1 MNEKIKTLSLFA
13 GIGGI
18 DLGLEATGYF
28 ETVQFV
34 EYDPYCQHIL
44 KRHWPDVPI
53 WGDVKTFD
61 PDSCGEIDCI
71 VGGYPCQ
78 PFSVAGKQKGTQ
90 DDRHLWPRM
99 FEIIKHKRPSLILCE
114 NVSGHIVLGLD
125 EVLLDL
131 EGEGYSTRAFV
142 IPASAVDANHKR
154 ERVWIVAFSDSN
166 KHIQKKSESNGK
178 KKEIQGEHRKKNS
191 KSGQLS
197 RTSQLRSSRNEY
209 VAYANNTGHRTSQHE
224 VERKGK
230 AYITNRKARP
240 QSQSSRQSTD
250 VANTNSEARGNTRGS
265 GEAERELQP
274 QEQEGSTMGSEV
286 TGCGGLRGEAKDVA
300 NTQSFGSDGREHQHD
315 TEENREKGAIGSKVR
330 RESSTENVANSQD
343 IRHEFS
349 TYEEKQRGYT
359 TRHSQGQL
367 ERDGADVPNT
377 QGKGLEGQRIDRET
391 SRSKETGEFNAQS
404 GKDREQYQQGSI
416 ERRLGGVVDGVSLW
430 MDEPDIPRV
439 TTNQTGRVQRL
450 KMLGNAVVPQVV
462 YQLGLAMKELWD
474 EV

>member
-44 KRHWPDVPI
+44 KRHWPDVAI

-154 ERVWIVAFSDSN
+154 ERVWIIGSKNDTYTNSFRSYSTQID
-166 KHIQKKSESNGK
+166 KQRETESLNGK
-178 KKEIQGEHRKKNS
+178 ERIARQVRKFLAKPKKT
-191 KSGQLS
+191 S
-197 RTSQLRSSRNEY
+197 RGDTRN
-209 VAYANNTGHRTSQHE
+209 VAYANNTGDRTSQRRTDKDRQKINE
-224 VERKGK
+224 GQAEQ
-230 AYITNRKARP
+230 P
-240 QSQSSRQSTD
+240 QSQSSRQSTN
-250 VANTNSEARGNTRGS
+250 VVNTDSRMRRGGRAIKSSGENKQRRIHTTQEKQTSHDIRSETIGCDTVR
-265 GEAERELQP
+265 GEAE
-274 QEQEGSTMGSEV
+274 
-286 TGCGGLRGEAKDVA
+286 
-300 NTQSFGSDGREHQHD
+300 
-315 TEENREKGAIGSKVR
+315 
-330 RESSTENVANSQD
+330 
-343 IRHEFS
+343 
-349 TYEEKQRGYT
+349 
-359 TRHSQGQL
+359 
-367 ERDGADVPNT
+367 DVPNT

-391 SRSKETGEFNAQS
+391 SRSKETGELNAQS
-404 GKDREQYQQGSI
+404 SKDREQYQQGSI
-416 ERRLGGVVDGVSLW
+416 ERRLGGVVDGVPSWL
-430 MDEPDIPRV
+430 DEPNIPRV
-439 TTNQTGRVQRL
+439 TTNQTGKGAKIEDAWQCSSTSSGVSV
-450 KMLGNAVVPQVV
+450 GISNE
-462 YQLGLAMKELWD
+462 GAMG
-474 EV
+474 

>member
-71 VGGYPCQ
+71 VGGFPCQ

-154 ERVWIVAFSDSN
+154 ERVWIVA
-166 KHIQKKSESNGK
+166 
-178 KKEIQGEHRKKNS
+178 
-191 KSGQLS
+191 
-197 RTSQLRSSRNEY
+197 
-209 VAYANNTGHRTSQHE
+209 YANTRDVQAGCKRSGG
-224 VERKGK
+224 VR
-230 AYITNRKARP
+230 
-240 QSQSSRQSTD
+240 SQSEEEEQSNNIGSRSEIEKPTD
-250 VANTNSEARGNTRGS
+250 VANTDSRMRRGGRAIRSSGENKQRRIHTTQEKQTSHDIRSKTIGCDTVR
-265 GEAERELQP
+265 GEAE
-274 QEQEGSTMGSEV
+274 
-286 TGCGGLRGEAKDVA
+286 DVA
-300 NTQSFGSDGREHQHD
+300 NT
-315 TEENREKGAIGSKVR
+315 
-330 RESSTENVANSQD
+330 ESSSRNVYETNRKYGEVKTQKVFGNGSG
-343 IRHEFS
+343 IS
-349 TYEEKQRGYT
+349 T
-359 TRHSQGQL
+359 SS
-367 ERDGADVPNT
+367 DVPNT

-391 SRSKETGEFNAQS
+391 SRSKETGELDAQS
-404 GKDREQYQQGSI
+404 GKANVSDTNSQRGFSRKAGQQAAEDVGQQSRGEEHRKGSI
-416 ERRLGGVVDGVSLW
+416 ERRLGGVVDGVPSWLH
-430 MDEPDIPRV
+430 EPDIPRV

>member
-44 KRHWPDVPI
+44 KRHWPDVPV

-154 ERVWIVAFSDSN
+154 ERVWIVAYSNSRRYRIKEKKVFS
-166 KHIQKKSESNGK
+166 G
-178 KKEIQGEHRKKNS
+178 
-191 KSGQLS
+191 
-197 RTSQLRSSRNEY
+197 RNTF
-209 VAYANNTGHRTSQHE
+209 VDG
-224 VERKGK
+224 
-230 AYITNRKARP
+230 
-240 QSQSSRQSTD
+240 STD
-250 VANTNSEARGNTRGS
+250 VANTKRMGWEQRAEKSREPKREEPSDQSNNSS
-265 GEAERELQP
+265 Q
-274 QEQEGSTMGSEV
+274 
-286 TGCGGLRGEAKDVA
+286 GCTESKPSKNVA

-315 TEENREKGAIGSKVR
+315 TKENREKGAIGIKVR

-349 TYEEKQRGYT
+349 THEEKQRWDT
-359 TRHSQGQL
+359 TRHSQGKL

-377 QGKGLEGQRIDRET
+377 QGEGLEGQRIDRET
-391 SRSKETGEFNAQS
+391 SRSKETGELDAQS
-404 GKDREQYQQGSI
+404 GKANVSNTNSQRGCSRETRKQATEDVGQQSRGEEHRQGSI
-416 ERRLGGVVDGVSLW
+416 ERRLGGVVDGVPSWL
-430 MDEPDIPRV
+430 DEPDIPRV
-439 TTNQTGRVQRL
+439 TTNQAGRVQRL

>member
-1 MNEKIKTLSLFA
+1 MYEHKKIKTLSLFA

-44 KRHWPDVPI
+44 KRHWPDVPV

-71 VGGYPCQ
+71 VGGFPCQ

-154 ERVWIVAFSDSN
+154 ERVWIVAYSN
-166 KHIQKKSESNGK
+166 TRDVQARRERSGGVRSQSEEEEQSNN
-178 KKEIQGEHRKKNS
+178 I
-191 KSGQLS
+191 
-197 RTSQLRSSRNEY
+197 SSRSEI
-209 VAYANNTGHRTSQHE
+209 
-224 VERKGK
+224 ER
-230 AYITNRKARP
+230 P
-240 QSQSSRQSTD
+240 TD
-250 VANTNSEARGNTRGS
+250 VANTESSSRNVYETNRKYGEVKTQKVFGNGS
-265 GEAERELQP
+265 GI
-274 QEQEGSTMGSEV
+274 STPS
-286 TGCGGLRGEAKDVA
+286 
-300 NTQSFGSDGREHQHD
+300 
-315 TEENREKGAIGSKVR
+315 
-330 RESSTENVANSQD
+330 
-343 IRHEFS
+343 
-349 TYEEKQRGYT
+349 
-359 TRHSQGQL
+359 
-367 ERDGADVPNT
+367 DVPNT

-391 SRSKETGEFNAQS
+391 SRSKETGKLDAQS
-404 GKDREQYQQGSI
+404 GKANVSDTNSQRGCSGETGQQATENVGQQSRGEEHRKGSI
-416 ERRLGGVVDGVSLW
+416 ERGLGGVVDGVPSWL
-430 MDEPDIPRV
+430 DEPDIPRV

>member
-1 MNEKIKTLSLFA
+1 VHEKIKTLSLFA

-18 DLGLEATGYF
+18 DLGLEATGHF

-44 KRHWPDVPI
+44 KRHWPDVPV

-142 IPASAVDANHKR
+142 ISASAVDANHKR
-154 ERVWIVAFSDSN
+154 ERVWIVAYTKRMGWEQRAEKSKEPKREEPSDQSN
-166 KHIQKKSESNGK
+166 NSS
-178 KKEIQGEHRKKNS
+178 QGCRLV
-191 KSGQLS
+191 Q
-197 RTSQLRSSRNEY
+197 
-209 VAYANNTGHRTSQHE
+209 
-224 VERKGK
+224 
-230 AYITNRKARP
+230 
-240 QSQSSRQSTD
+240 
-250 VANTNSEARGNTRGS
+250 
-265 GEAERELQP
+265 
-274 QEQEGSTMGSEV
+274 
-286 TGCGGLRGEAKDVA
+286 
-300 NTQSFGSDGREHQHD
+300 
-315 TEENREKGAIGSKVR
+315 ENR
-330 RESSTENVANSQD
+330 
-343 IRHEFS
+343 
-349 TYEEKQRGYT
+349 
-359 TRHSQGQL
+359 
-367 ERDGADVPNT
+367 
-377 QGKGLEGQRIDRET
+377 
-391 SRSKETGEFNAQS
+391 
-404 GKDREQYQQGSI
+404 SI
-416 ERRLGGVVDGVSLW
+416 ERRLGGVVDGIPSWLH
-430 MDEPDIPRV
+430 EPDIPRV

-462 YQLGLAMKELWD
+462 YQLGLAMKELWN

>member
-61 PDSCGEIDCI
+61 PDSCGKIDCI
-71 VGGYPCQ
+71 VGGFPCQ

-154 ERVWIVAFSDSN
+154 ERVWIVAYSN
-166 KHIQKKSESNGK
+166 TRDVQAGCKRSGGVRSQSKEEEQSNN
-178 KKEIQGEHRKKNS
+178 I
-191 KSGQLS
+191 
-197 RTSQLRSSRNEY
+197 SSRSEI
-209 VAYANNTGHRTSQHE
+209 E
-224 VERKGK
+224 K
-230 AYITNRKARP
+230 P
-240 QSQSSRQSTD
+240 TD
-250 VANTNSEARGNTRGS
+250 VANTKRMGWKQRAEKSKEP
-265 GEAERELQP
+265 EREKPSDQSNNSS
-274 QEQEGSTMGSEV
+274 Q
-286 TGCGGLRGEAKDVA
+286 GCTESKPSKNVA

-315 TEENREKGAIGSKVR
+315 TEKNRKKGAIGSKVR
-330 RESSTENVANSQD
+330 RESSTEN
-343 IRHEFS
+343 
-349 TYEEKQRGYT
+349 
-359 TRHSQGQL
+359 
-367 ERDGADVPNT
+367 VPNT

-391 SRSKETGEFNAQS
+391 SRSKETGELDAQS

-416 ERRLGGVVDGVSLW
+416 ERRLGGVVDGVPSWL
-430 MDEPDIPRV
+430 DEPNIPRV

>member
-1 MNEKIKTLSLFA
+1 VHEKIRTLSLFA

-18 DLGLEATGYF
+18 DLGLEATEHF

-44 KRHWPDVPI
+44 KRHWPDVPV

-154 ERVWIVAFSDSN
+154 ERVWIVAYSNSRRYRIKEKKVFS
-166 KHIQKKSESNGK
+166 G
-178 KKEIQGEHRKKNS
+178 
-191 KSGQLS
+191 
-197 RTSQLRSSRNEY
+197 RNTF
-209 VAYANNTGHRTSQHE
+209 VDG
-224 VERKGK
+224 
-230 AYITNRKARP
+230 
-240 QSQSSRQSTD
+240 STD
-250 VANTNSEARGNTRGS
+250 VANTISKLRGGGRTIGSSGENGQRELHITQEEQKQHDIRSETVGCDTVR
-265 GEAERELQP
+265 GEAE
-274 QEQEGSTMGSEV
+274 
-286 TGCGGLRGEAKDVA
+286 DVA
-300 NTQSFGSDGREHQHD
+300 NT
-315 TEENREKGAIGSKVR
+315 
-330 RESSTENVANSQD
+330 ESSSRNVYETDRKHGEVKTQKVFGNGSG
-343 IRHEFS
+343 IS
-349 TYEEKQRGYT
+349 TP
-359 TRHSQGQL
+359 SN
-367 ERDGADVPNT
+367 VPNT

-391 SRSKETGEFNAQS
+391 SRDKEPREFDAQS
-404 GKDREQYQQGSI
+404 GKANVSDTNSQRGCSGETRNQDAEDVGQQSRSKEHRQGSI
-416 ERRLGGVVDGVSLW
+416 ERRLGGVVDGVSSW

-462 YQLGLAMKELWD
+462 YQLGLAMKELWN
-474 EV
+474 EI

>member
-44 KRHWPDVPI
+44 KRHWPDVPV

-154 ERVWIVAFSDSN
+154 ERVWIVAYSN
-166 KHIQKKSESNGK
+166 NTGD
-178 KKEIQGEHRKKNS
+178 
-191 KSGQLS
+191 
-197 RTSQLRSSRNEY
+197 RTSQR
-209 VAYANNTGHRTSQHE
+209 RTNKDRQTHDEGQAEQS
-224 VERKGK
+224 
-230 AYITNRKARP
+230 
-240 QSQSSRQSTD
+240 QSQSSRQSTNVANTDSRMRRGGRAIRSSGENKQRRIHTTQEKQTSYDIRSETIGCDTVRGKAED
-250 VANTNSEARGNTRGS
+250 VANTE
-265 GEAERELQP
+265 
-274 QEQEGSTMGSEV
+274 
-286 TGCGGLRGEAKDVA
+286 
-300 NTQSFGSDGREHQHD
+300 SFGSDGREHQHD

-330 RESSTENVANSQD
+330 RESSTENVS
-343 IRHEFS
+343 
-349 TYEEKQRGYT
+349 
-359 TRHSQGQL
+359 
-367 ERDGADVPNT
+367 NT
-377 QGKGLEGQRIDRET
+377 QGEGLEGQRIDRET
-391 SRSKETGEFNAQS
+391 SRDKEPREFDAQS
-404 GKDREQYQQGSI
+404 GKANVSDTNSQRGCSGETGQQAAEDVGEQSRSEEHRQGSI
-416 ERRLGGVVDGVSLW
+416 ERRLGGVVDGVSSW
-430 MDEPDIPRV
+430 MDEPNIPRV

>member
-71 VGGYPCQ
+71 VGGFPCQ
-78 PFSVAGKQKGTQ
+78 PFSTAGKQKGTQ

-99 FEIIKHKRPSLILCE
+99 FEIIKHKRPSIILCE

-154 ERVWIVAFSDSN
+154 ERVWIVAYSDSRRYRI
-166 KHIQKKSESNGK
+166 KEKKVF
-178 KKEIQGEHRKKNS
+178 
-191 KSGQLS
+191 SGRNTFVDGS
-197 RTSQLRSSRNEY
+197 TDVANTNNTGDRTSQR
-209 VAYANNTGHRTSQHE
+209 RTDKDRQTHDE
-224 VERKGK
+224 GQAEQ
-230 AYITNRKARP
+230 P

-250 VANTNSEARGNTRGS
+250 VANTKRMGWEQRAEKSKEP
-265 GEAERELQP
+265 EREKPSDQSNNSS
-274 QEQEGSTMGSEV
+274 Q
-286 TGCGGLRGEAKDVA
+286 GCTESKPSKNVA

-330 RESSTENVANSQD
+330 RESSTENVSDTNSQRGCSGETGQQATKD
-343 IRHEFS
+343 VG
-349 TYEEKQRGYT
+349 KQ
-359 TRHSQGQL
+359 
-367 ERDGADVPNT
+367 
-377 QGKGLEGQRIDRET
+377 
-391 SRSKETGEFNAQS
+391 SRSEEH
-404 GKDREQYQQGSI
+404 RQGSI
-416 ERRLGGVVDGVSLW
+416 ERRLGGVVDGVPSWL
-430 MDEPDIPRV
+430 DEPDIPRV

-450 KMLGNAVVPQVV
+450 KMLGNAVVPQAV

>member
-71 VGGYPCQ
+71 VGGFPCQ
-78 PFSVAGKQKGTQ
+78 PFSTAGKQKGTQ

-99 FEIIKHKRPSLILCE
+99 FEIIKHKRPSIILCE

-154 ERVWIVAFSDSN
+154 ERVWIVAY
-166 KHIQKKSESNGK
+166 
-178 KKEIQGEHRKKNS
+178 S
-191 KSGQLS
+191 KS
-197 RTSQLRSSRNEY
+197 SSRNVYE
-209 VAYANNTGHRTSQHE
+209 TDRKHGE
-224 VERKGK
+224 VKTQK
-230 AYITNRKARP
+230 
-240 QSQSSRQSTD
+240 
-250 VANTNSEARGNTRGS
+250 VFGNGS
-265 GEAERELQP
+265 GI
-274 QEQEGSTMGSEV
+274 ST
-286 TGCGGLRGEAKDVA
+286 
-300 NTQSFGSDGREHQHD
+300 
-315 TEENREKGAIGSKVR
+315 
-330 RESSTENVANSQD
+330 SS
-343 IRHEFS
+343 
-349 TYEEKQRGYT
+349 
-359 TRHSQGQL
+359 
-367 ERDGADVPNT
+367 DVPNT

-391 SRSKETGEFNAQS
+391 SRSKETGELDAQS
-404 GKDREQYQQGSI
+404 GKANVSDTNSQRGCSGETGQQATEDVGKQSRSEEHRQGSI
-416 ERRLGGVVDGVSLW
+416 ERRLGGVVDGVPSWL
-430 MDEPDIPRV
+430 DEPDIPRV

>member
-1 MNEKIKTLSLFA
+1 MYEHTKIKTLSLFA

-44 KRHWPDVPI
+44 KRHWPDVPV

-78 PFSVAGKQKGTQ
+78 SFSVAGKQKGTQ
-90 DDRHLWPRM
+90 DDRHLWPWM
-99 FEIIKHKRPSLILCE
+99 FEIIKHKRPSLVLCE
-114 NVSGHIVLGLD
+114 NVSGHIALGLD

-154 ERVWIVAFSDSN
+154 ERVWIVAYSN
-166 KHIQKKSESNGK
+166 NTGD
-178 KKEIQGEHRKKNS
+178 
-191 KSGQLS
+191 
-197 RTSQLRSSRNEY
+197 RTSQRRTDKDRQKINEEQ
-209 VAYANNTGHRTSQHE
+209 AEQ
-224 VERKGK
+224 
-230 AYITNRKARP
+230 P
-240 QSQSSRQSTD
+240 QSQSSRQSTNVAYANTRDVQAGCKRSGGVRSQSEEEEQSNNIGSRSEIERPTD
-250 VANTNSEARGNTRGS
+250 VANS
-265 GEAERELQP
+265 
-274 QEQEGSTMGSEV
+274 
-286 TGCGGLRGEAKDVA
+286 
-300 NTQSFGSDGREHQHD
+300 QSFGSDGRKHKNYNEQRD
-315 TEENREKGAIGSKVR
+315 RQVQIR
-330 RESSTENVANSQD
+330 RESSTKDVFDTHSQRGLSWKTGQQATENVGQQS
-343 IRHEFS
+343 RG
-349 TYEEKQRGYT
+349 EEHRK
-359 TRHSQGQL
+359 
-367 ERDGADVPNT
+367 
-377 QGKGLEGQRIDRET
+377 
-391 SRSKETGEFNAQS
+391 
-404 GKDREQYQQGSI
+404 GSI
-416 ERRLGGVVDGVSLW
+416 ERGLGGVVDGVPSWL
-430 MDEPDIPRV
+430 DEPDIPRV

>member
-1 MNEKIKTLSLFA
+1 MQQSICRSMYEHKKIKTLSLFA

-44 KRHWPDVPI
+44 KRHWPDVPV

-78 PFSVAGKQKGTQ
+78 SFSVAGKQKGTQ
-90 DDRHLWPRM
+90 DDRHLWPWM
-99 FEIIKHKRPSLILCE
+99 FEIIKHKRPSLVLCE
-114 NVSGHIVLGLD
+114 NVSGHIALGLD

-154 ERVWIVAFSDSN
+154 ERVWIVAYANTRDVQARRERSGGVRSQSEEEEQSN
-166 KHIQKKSESNGK
+166 NI
-178 KKEIQGEHRKKNS
+178 
-191 KSGQLS
+191 
-197 RTSQLRSSRNEY
+197 SSRSEI
-209 VAYANNTGHRTSQHE
+209 
-224 VERKGK
+224 ER
-230 AYITNRKARP
+230 P
-240 QSQSSRQSTD
+240 TD
-250 VANTNSEARGNTRGS
+250 VANTDSRMRRGGRAIRS
-265 GEAERELQP
+265 SRENKQRRIHTT
-274 QEQEGSTMGSEV
+274 QEKQTSYDIRSKTI
-286 TGCGGLRGEAKDVA
+286 GCDTVRGEAK
-300 NTQSFGSDGREHQHD
+300 
-315 TEENREKGAIGSKVR
+315 K
-330 RESSTENVANSQD
+330 
-343 IRHEFS
+343 
-349 TYEEKQRGYT
+349 
-359 TRHSQGQL
+359 
-367 ERDGADVPNT
+367 
-377 QGKGLEGQRIDRET
+377 
-391 SRSKETGEFNAQS
+391 
-404 GKDREQYQQGSI
+404 GSI
-416 ERRLGGVVDGVSLW
+416 ERRLGGVVDGVPSWL
-430 MDEPDIPRV
+430 DEPDIPRV

>member
-1 MNEKIKTLSLFA
+1 VNEKIKTLSLFA

-18 DLGLEATGYF
+18 DLGLEATGHF

-44 KRHWPDVPI
+44 KRHWPDVPV

-131 EGEGYSTRAFV
+131 ESEGYSTRAFV

-154 ERVWIVAFSDSN
+154 ERVWIVAYSN
-166 KHIQKKSESNGK
+166 NTGD
-178 KKEIQGEHRKKNS
+178 
-191 KSGQLS
+191 
-197 RTSQLRSSRNEY
+197 RTSQR
-209 VAYANNTGHRTSQHE
+209 RTDKDRQTHDE
-224 VERKGK
+224 GQAEQ
-230 AYITNRKARP
+230 P

-250 VANTNSEARGNTRGS
+250 VANTDSEARGNTRGS

-286 TGCGGLRGEAKDVA
+286 TGCGGLRGEAKDVANTNNRQRTRKNKRILGKQSGEASNRFTRSSTDVA

-391 SRSKETGEFNAQS
+391 SRSKETGELNAQS

-416 ERRLGGVVDGVSLW
+416 ERRLGGVVDGVSSWL
-430 MDEPDIPRV
+430 DEPDIPRV
-439 TTNQTGRVQRL
+439 TTNQAGRTQRL

>member
-18 DLGLEATGYF
+18 DLGLEATGHF

-44 KRHWPDVPI
+44 KRHWPNVSV

-154 ERVWIVAFSDSN
+154 ERVWIVAYSNSRGRWGEERFGENDS
-166 KHIQKKSESNGK
+166 SRS
-178 KKEIQGEHRKKNS
+178 KKEKQTSNFVKTS
-191 KSGQLS
+191 KGFRTTDVAYSNNTGD
-197 RTSQLRSSRNEY
+197 RTSQR
-209 VAYANNTGHRTSQHE
+209 RTDKDRQTHDEGQAEQS
-224 VERKGK
+224 
-230 AYITNRKARP
+230 

-250 VANTNSEARGNTRGS
+250 VANTKRMGWEQRAEKSKEL
-265 GEAERELQP
+265 EREEPSDQSNNSS
-274 QEQEGSTMGSEV
+274 Q
-286 TGCGGLRGEAKDVA
+286 GCTKSKPSKNVA

-330 RESSTENVANSQD
+330 RESSTENVS
-343 IRHEFS
+343 
-349 TYEEKQRGYT
+349 
-359 TRHSQGQL
+359 
-367 ERDGADVPNT
+367 NT

-391 SRSKETGEFNAQS
+391 SRDKEPREFDAQS

-416 ERRLGGVVDGVSLW
+416 ERRLGGVVDGIPSWLH
-430 MDEPDIPRV
+430 EPNIPRV

>member
-44 KRHWPDVPI
+44 KRHWPNVSV

-154 ERVWIVAFSDSN
+154 ERVWIVAYTKRMGWEQRAEKSREPKREEPSDQSN
-166 KHIQKKSESNGK
+166 NSSQGCTESK
-178 KKEIQGEHRKKNS
+178 PSKNVAYTD
-191 KSGQLS
+191 S
-197 RTSQLRSSRNEY
+197 RMRRGGRAIRSSGENKQRRIHTTQEKQ
-209 VAYANNTGHRTSQHE
+209 TSYDI
-224 VERKGK
+224 R
-230 AYITNRKARP
+230 
-240 QSQSSRQSTD
+240 
-250 VANTNSEARGNTRGS
+250 SETI
-265 GEAERELQP
+265 
-274 QEQEGSTMGSEV
+274 
-286 TGCGGLRGEAKDVA
+286 GCDTVRGEAK
-300 NTQSFGSDGREHQHD
+300 
-315 TEENREKGAIGSKVR
+315 K
-330 RESSTENVANSQD
+330 
-343 IRHEFS
+343 
-349 TYEEKQRGYT
+349 
-359 TRHSQGQL
+359 
-367 ERDGADVPNT
+367 
-377 QGKGLEGQRIDRET
+377 
-391 SRSKETGEFNAQS
+391 
-404 GKDREQYQQGSI
+404 GSI
-416 ERRLGGVVDGVSLW
+416 ERRLGGVVDGVSSW
-430 MDEPDIPRV
+430 MDEPNIPRV

>member
-44 KRHWPDVPI
+44 KRHWPDVAI

-78 PFSVAGKQKGTQ
+78 PFSTAGKQKGTQ

-154 ERVWIVAFSDSN
+154 ERVWIVAYSNSRRYRIKEKKVFS
-166 KHIQKKSESNGK
+166 G
-178 KKEIQGEHRKKNS
+178 
-191 KSGQLS
+191 
-197 RTSQLRSSRNEY
+197 RNTF
-209 VAYANNTGHRTSQHE
+209 VDG
-224 VERKGK
+224 
-230 AYITNRKARP
+230 
-240 QSQSSRQSTD
+240 STD
-250 VANTNSEARGNTRGS
+250 VANTKRMGWEQRAEKSREPKREEPSDQSNNSS
-265 GEAERELQP
+265 Q
-274 QEQEGSTMGSEV
+274 
-286 TGCGGLRGEAKDVA
+286 GCTESKPSKNVA

-330 RESSTENVANSQD
+330 RESSTENV
-343 IRHEFS
+343 
-349 TYEEKQRGYT
+349 
-359 TRHSQGQL
+359 
-367 ERDGADVPNT
+367 PNT
-377 QGKGLEGQRIDRET
+377 QGEGLEGQRIDRET
-391 SRSKETGEFNAQS
+391 SRDKEPRKFDAQS
-404 GKDREQYQQGSI
+404 GKANVSDTNSQRGFSRKAGQQAAEDVGQQSRSEERRKGSI
-416 ERRLGGVVDGVSLW
+416 ERRLGGVVDGVPSWL
-430 MDEPDIPRV
+430 DEPNIPRV

>member
-1 MNEKIKTLSLFA
+1 VHEKIRTLSLFA

-18 DLGLEATGYF
+18 DLGLEATGHF

-44 KRHWPDVPI
+44 KRHWPDVPV

-61 PDSCGEIDCI
+61 SDSCGEIDCI

-131 EGEGYSTRAFV
+131 EGEGYSTRTLL

-154 ERVWIVAFSDSN
+154 ERVWIVAYSN
-166 KHIQKKSESNGK
+166 NTGD
-178 KKEIQGEHRKKNS
+178 
-191 KSGQLS
+191 
-197 RTSQLRSSRNEY
+197 RTSQR
-209 VAYANNTGHRTSQHE
+209 RTNQ
-224 VERKGK
+224 
-230 AYITNRKARP
+230 NRQTHDEGQAEQP

-250 VANTNSEARGNTRGS
+250 VANTERMGWEQRAEKSKEP
-265 GEAERELQP
+265 EREKPSDQSNNSS
-274 QEQEGSTMGSEV
+274 Q
-286 TGCGGLRGEAKDVA
+286 GC
-300 NTQSFGSDGREHQHD
+300 
-315 TEENREKGAIGSKVR
+315 TEFKPSKNVAIGSKVR
-330 RESSTENVANSQD
+330 RESSTENVS
-343 IRHEFS
+343 
-349 TYEEKQRGYT
+349 
-359 TRHSQGQL
+359 
-367 ERDGADVPNT
+367 NT

-391 SRSKETGEFNAQS
+391 SRDKEPREFDAQS
-404 GKDREQYQQGSI
+404 GKANVSDTNSQRGCSGETRNQDAEDVGQQSRSKEHRQGSI
-416 ERRLGGVVDGVSLW
+416 ERRLGGVVDGVSSW

-462 YQLGLAMKELWD
+462 YQLGLAMKELWN

>member
-18 DLGLEATGYF
+18 DLGLEATVHF

-44 KRHWPDVPI
+44 KRHWPDVPV

-99 FEIIKHKRPSLILCE
+99 FEIIKHKRPSLVLCE

-154 ERVWIVAFSDSN
+154 ERVWIVAYSNSRRYRIKEKKVFS
-166 KHIQKKSESNGK
+166 G
-178 KKEIQGEHRKKNS
+178 
-191 KSGQLS
+191 
-197 RTSQLRSSRNEY
+197 RNTF
-209 VAYANNTGHRTSQHE
+209 VDG
-224 VERKGK
+224 
-230 AYITNRKARP
+230 
-240 QSQSSRQSTD
+240 STD
-250 VANTNSEARGNTRGS
+250 VANTERMGWEQRAEKSKEP
-265 GEAERELQP
+265 EREKPSDQSNNSS
-274 QEQEGSTMGSEV
+274 Q
-286 TGCGGLRGEAKDVA
+286 GCTEFKPSKNVA
-300 NTQSFGSDGREHQHD
+300 NTKINFSQLSAKNSRINSKDKKKSPNKHFRGCSTVSGRKVLQ
-315 TEENREKGAIGSKVR
+315 ENR
-330 RESSTENVANSQD
+330 
-343 IRHEFS
+343 
-349 TYEEKQRGYT
+349 
-359 TRHSQGQL
+359 
-367 ERDGADVPNT
+367 
-377 QGKGLEGQRIDRET
+377 
-391 SRSKETGEFNAQS
+391 
-404 GKDREQYQQGSI
+404 SI
-416 ERRLGGVVDGVSLW
+416 ERRLGGVVDGVPLW
-430 MDEPDIPRV
+430 LDEPNIPRV

>member
-1 MNEKIKTLSLFA
+1 MQQSICRSMYEHKKIKTLSLFA

-44 KRHWPDVPI
+44 KRHWPDVPV

-71 VGGYPCQ
+71 VGGFPCQ

-154 ERVWIVAFSDSN
+154 ERVWIVAYANTRDVQARRERSGGVRSQSEEEEQSN
-166 KHIQKKSESNGK
+166 NI
-178 KKEIQGEHRKKNS
+178 
-191 KSGQLS
+191 
-197 RTSQLRSSRNEY
+197 SSRSEI
-209 VAYANNTGHRTSQHE
+209 
-224 VERKGK
+224 ER
-230 AYITNRKARP
+230 P
-240 QSQSSRQSTD
+240 TD
-250 VANTNSEARGNTRGS
+250 VANTESSSRNVYETNRKYGEVKTQKVFGNGS
-265 GEAERELQP
+265 GI
-274 QEQEGSTMGSEV
+274 STPS
-286 TGCGGLRGEAKDVA
+286 
-300 NTQSFGSDGREHQHD
+300 
-315 TEENREKGAIGSKVR
+315 
-330 RESSTENVANSQD
+330 
-343 IRHEFS
+343 
-349 TYEEKQRGYT
+349 
-359 TRHSQGQL
+359 
-367 ERDGADVPNT
+367 DVPNT

-391 SRSKETGEFNAQS
+391 SRSKETGKLDAQS
-404 GKDREQYQQGSI
+404 GKANVSDTNSQRGCSGETGQQATENVGQQSRGEEHRKGSI
-416 ERRLGGVVDGVSLW
+416 ERGLGGVVDGVPSWL
-430 MDEPDIPRV
+430 DEPDIPRV

>member
-44 KRHWPDVPI
+44 KRHWPDVPV

-154 ERVWIVAFSDSN
+154 ERVWIVAYSNSRRYRIKEKKVFS
-166 KHIQKKSESNGK
+166 G
-178 KKEIQGEHRKKNS
+178 
-191 KSGQLS
+191 
-197 RTSQLRSSRNEY
+197 RNTF
-209 VAYANNTGHRTSQHE
+209 VDG
-224 VERKGK
+224 
-230 AYITNRKARP
+230 
-240 QSQSSRQSTD
+240 STD
-250 VANTNSEARGNTRGS
+250 VANTKRMGWEQRAEKSREPKREEPSDQSNNSS
-265 GEAERELQP
+265 Q
-274 QEQEGSTMGSEV
+274 
-286 TGCGGLRGEAKDVA
+286 GCTESKPSKNVA

-330 RESSTENVANSQD
+330 RESSTENV
-343 IRHEFS
+343 
-349 TYEEKQRGYT
+349 
-359 TRHSQGQL
+359 
-367 ERDGADVPNT
+367 PNT
-377 QGKGLEGQRIDRET
+377 QGEGLEGQRIDRET
-391 SRSKETGEFNAQS
+391 SRDKEPRKFDAQS
-404 GKDREQYQQGSI
+404 GKANVSDTNSQRGFSRKAGQQAAEDVGQQSRSEERRKGSI
-416 ERRLGGVVDGVSLW
+416 ERRLGGVVDGVPSWL
-430 MDEPDIPRV
+430 DEPNIPRV

>member
-44 KRHWPDVPI
+44 KRHWPDVAV

-99 FEIIKHKRPSLILCE
+99 FEIIKHKRPPLILCE

-154 ERVWIVAFSDSN
+154 ERVWIVAYSNSRRYRIKEKKVFS
-166 KHIQKKSESNGK
+166 G
-178 KKEIQGEHRKKNS
+178 
-191 KSGQLS
+191 
-197 RTSQLRSSRNEY
+197 RNTF
-209 VAYANNTGHRTSQHE
+209 VDG
-224 VERKGK
+224 
-230 AYITNRKARP
+230 
-240 QSQSSRQSTD
+240 STD

-265 GEAERELQP
+265 GETERELQP
-274 QEQEGSTMGSEV
+274 QEQEGNTMGSEV
-286 TGCGGLRGEAKDVA
+286 TGCGGLRGEAKNVA

-330 RESSTENVANSQD
+330 RESSTENVS
-343 IRHEFS
+343 
-349 TYEEKQRGYT
+349 
-359 TRHSQGQL
+359 
-367 ERDGADVPNT
+367 NT

-391 SRSKETGEFNAQS
+391 SRSKETGELDAQS
-404 GKDREQYQQGSI
+404 GKANVSNTNSQRGCSRETRKQATEDVGQQSRGEEHRQGSI
-416 ERRLGGVVDGVSLW
+416 ERRLGGVVDGVPSWLH
-430 MDEPDIPRV
+430 EPDIPRV

>member
-154 ERVWIVAFSDSN
+154 ERVWIVAYSRCFSEGS
-166 KHIQKKSESNGK
+166 KKKSKWASGNTSRCSSRT
-178 KKEIQGEHRKKNS
+178 HARS
-191 KSGQLS
+191 KSLY
-197 RTSQLRSSRNEY
+197 E
-209 VAYANNTGHRTSQHE
+209 
-224 VERKGK
+224 K
-230 AYITNRKARP
+230 TN
-240 QSQSSRQSTD
+240 
-250 VANTNSEARGNTRGS
+250 VANTDSEARGNTKGS
-265 GEAERELQP
+265 GEAKRELQP

-286 TGCGGLRGEAKDVA
+286 TGCGGLRGE
-300 NTQSFGSDGREHQHD
+300 SE
-315 TEENREKGAIGSKVR
+315 
-330 RESSTENVANSQD
+330 
-343 IRHEFS
+343 
-349 TYEEKQRGYT
+349 
-359 TRHSQGQL
+359 
-367 ERDGADVPNT
+367 
-377 QGKGLEGQRIDRET
+377 
-391 SRSKETGEFNAQS
+391 
-404 GKDREQYQQGSI
+404 GSI
-416 ERRLGGVVDGVSLW
+416 ERRLGGVVDGVPSWL
-430 MDEPDIPRV
+430 DEPDIPRV

>member
-18 DLGLEATGYF
+18 DLGLEATGHF

-44 KRHWPDVPI
+44 KRHWPDVPV

-99 FEIIKHKRPSLILCE
+99 FEIIKHKRPSLVLCE

-154 ERVWIVAFSDSN
+154 ERVWIVAYSNSRRYRIKEKKVFS
-166 KHIQKKSESNGK
+166 G
-178 KKEIQGEHRKKNS
+178 
-191 KSGQLS
+191 
-197 RTSQLRSSRNEY
+197 RNTF
-209 VAYANNTGHRTSQHE
+209 VDG
-224 VERKGK
+224 
-230 AYITNRKARP
+230 
-240 QSQSSRQSTD
+240 STD
-250 VANTNSEARGNTRGS
+250 VANTKRMGWEQRAEKSKEP
-265 GEAERELQP
+265 EREKPSDQSNNSS
-274 QEQEGSTMGSEV
+274 Q
-286 TGCGGLRGEAKDVA
+286 GCRLV
-300 NTQSFGSDGREHQHD
+300 Q
-315 TEENREKGAIGSKVR
+315 ENR
-330 RESSTENVANSQD
+330 
-343 IRHEFS
+343 
-349 TYEEKQRGYT
+349 
-359 TRHSQGQL
+359 
-367 ERDGADVPNT
+367 
-377 QGKGLEGQRIDRET
+377 
-391 SRSKETGEFNAQS
+391 
-404 GKDREQYQQGSI
+404 SI
-416 ERRLGGVVDGVSLW
+416 ERRLGGVVDGVPSWLH
-430 MDEPDIPRV
+430 EPNIPRV

>member
-1 MNEKIKTLSLFA
+1 
-13 GIGGI
+13 
-18 DLGLEATGYF
+18 
-28 ETVQFV
+28 
-34 EYDPYCQHIL
+34 
-44 KRHWPDVPI
+44 
-53 WGDVKTFD
+53 
-61 PDSCGEIDCI
+61 
-71 VGGYPCQ
+71 
-78 PFSVAGKQKGTQ
+78 
-90 DDRHLWPRM
+90 
-99 FEIIKHKRPSLILCE
+99 
-114 NVSGHIVLGLD
+114 VSGHIVLGLD

-154 ERVWIVAFSDSN
+154 ERVWIVAYSN
-166 KHIQKKSESNGK
+166 NTGD
-178 KKEIQGEHRKKNS
+178 
-191 KSGQLS
+191 
-197 RTSQLRSSRNEY
+197 RTSQ
-209 VAYANNTGHRTSQHE
+209 
-224 VERKGK
+224 RKTDKDRQTHDEGQ
-230 AYITNRKARP
+230 AEQP

-250 VANTNSEARGNTRGS
+250 VANTDSRMRRGGRAIRSS
-265 GEAERELQP
+265 GENKQRRIHTT
-274 QEQEGSTMGSEV
+274 QEKQTSHDIRSKTI
-286 TGCGGLRGEAKDVA
+286 GCDTVRGEAKDVA

-391 SRSKETGEFNAQS
+391 SRDKESREFDAQS

-416 ERRLGGVVDGVSLW
+416 ERRLGGVVDGVPSW

-439 TTNQTGRVQRL
+439 TTNQAGRTQRL

>member
-44 KRHWPDVPI
+44 KRHWPDVPV

-154 ERVWIVAFSDSN
+154 ERVWIVAYSN
-166 KHIQKKSESNGK
+166 NTGD
-178 KKEIQGEHRKKNS
+178 
-191 KSGQLS
+191 
-197 RTSQLRSSRNEY
+197 RTSQRRTDKDRQTHDE
-209 VAYANNTGHRTSQHE
+209 GHAEQ
-224 VERKGK
+224 
-230 AYITNRKARP
+230 P

-250 VANTNSEARGNTRGS
+250 VANTDSRMRRGGRAIRSS
-265 GEAERELQP
+265 GENKQRRIHTT
-274 QEQEGSTMGSEV
+274 QEKQTSHDIRSE
-286 TGCGGLRGEAKDVA
+286 TIGCDTVRGEAKNVA

-330 RESSTENVANSQD
+330 RESSTENV
-343 IRHEFS
+343 
-349 TYEEKQRGYT
+349 
-359 TRHSQGQL
+359 
-367 ERDGADVPNT
+367 PNT
-377 QGKGLEGQRIDRET
+377 QGEGLEGQRIDRET
-391 SRSKETGEFNAQS
+391 SRDKEPRKFDAQS
-404 GKDREQYQQGSI
+404 GKANVSNTNSQRGCSRESWKQAAEDVGQQSRGEEHRQGSI
-416 ERRLGGVVDGVSLW
+416 ERRLGGVVDGVPSWL
-430 MDEPDIPRV
+430 DEPDIPRV

>member
-44 KRHWPDVPI
+44 KRHWPDVSV

-154 ERVWIVAFSDSN
+154 ERVWIVAYSN
-166 KHIQKKSESNGK
+166 NTGD
-178 KKEIQGEHRKKNS
+178 
-191 KSGQLS
+191 
-197 RTSQLRSSRNEY
+197 RTSQR
-209 VAYANNTGHRTSQHE
+209 RTDKDRQTHDEGQAEQS
-224 VERKGK
+224 
-230 AYITNRKARP
+230 

-250 VANTNSEARGNTRGS
+250 VANTDNKGLWSRIGGANTFYEKDGRRWQNNGDGS
-265 GEAERELQP
+265 KSNDEWNNIKAIKDEE
-274 QEQEGSTMGSEV
+274 M
-286 TGCGGLRGEAKDVA
+286 DVA
-300 NTQSFGSDGREHQHD
+300 NTNVKRLEGKFRSQLQGIGNGF
-315 TEENREKGAIGSKVR
+315 TNGSKK
-330 RESSTENVANSQD
+330 N
-343 IRHEFS
+343 
-349 TYEEKQRGYT
+349 
-359 TRHSQGQL
+359 TR
-367 ERDGADVPNT
+367 
-377 QGKGLEGQRIDRET
+377 
-391 SRSKETGEFNAQS
+391 
-404 GKDREQYQQGSI
+404 QGSI
-416 ERRLGGVVDGVSLW
+416 ERRLGGVVDGVSSW

>member
-1 MNEKIKTLSLFA
+1 MYEHKKIKTLSLFA

-18 DLGLEATGYF
+18 DLGLEATRYF

-44 KRHWPDVPI
+44 KRHWPNVSV

-90 DDRHLWPRM
+90 DDRHLWPWM
-99 FEIIKHKRPSLILCE
+99 FEIIKHKRPSLVLCE
-114 NVSGHIVLGLD
+114 NVSGHIALGLD

-154 ERVWIVAFSDSN
+154 ERVWIVAYSN
-166 KHIQKKSESNGK
+166 NTRDVQAGCKRSGGVRSQSEEEEQSNN
-178 KKEIQGEHRKKNS
+178 I
-191 KSGQLS
+191 
-197 RTSQLRSSRNEY
+197 SSRSEI
-209 VAYANNTGHRTSQHE
+209 E
-224 VERKGK
+224 K
-230 AYITNRKARP
+230 P
-240 QSQSSRQSTD
+240 TD
-250 VANTNSEARGNTRGS
+250 VANTDSRMRRGGRAIRSSRENKQRRIHTTQEKQTSYDIRSKTIGCDTVR
-265 GEAERELQP
+265 GEAE
-274 QEQEGSTMGSEV
+274 
-286 TGCGGLRGEAKDVA
+286 
-300 NTQSFGSDGREHQHD
+300 N
-315 TEENREKGAIGSKVR
+315 
-330 RESSTENVANSQD
+330 
-343 IRHEFS
+343 
-349 TYEEKQRGYT
+349 
-359 TRHSQGQL
+359 
-367 ERDGADVPNT
+367 VPNT
-377 QGKGLEGQRIDRET
+377 QGEGLDGQRIDRET
-391 SRSKETGEFNAQS
+391 SRSKETGKLDAQS

-416 ERRLGGVVDGVSLW
+416 ERRLGGVVDGVPSWL
-430 MDEPDIPRV
+430 DEPDIPRV